1 MISKLEHFEG
11 LMLVYDITDAS
22 TFDKLNSW
30 IDSVRSCMKTSI
42 PIVLVGAKKDLK
54 RAVPEK
60 KARAYAEKHKFSYIE
75 ASSKSGEG
83 VEEAFMALAVDISNF
98 LWVFSEFS

>member
-1 MISKLEHFEG
+1 
-11 LMLVYDITDAS
+11 MLVYDIANAE
-22 TFDKLNSW
+22 TFEKLNSW
-30 IDSVRSCMKTSI
+30 IDSVRSCMKIPI

-54 RAVPEK
+54 RAVSEK
-60 KARAYAEKHKFSYIE
+60 KARAYAEKHKFTYVE

-83 VEEAFMALAVDISNF
+83 VEEAFTALAVEISNF